1 MQQLSPERALSIVED
16 LARKSRGRLS
26 PADVAAASG
35 IAVHEAQ
42 DALERMME
50 LYEARITLRQ
60 DTGDILFVF
69 PLPLRKR
76 GSKTFREIALQVRDA
91 LWKAFVIV
99 YKAAIGVILIVYTVA
114 FVVLLI
120 AIAIAASQNRDRD
133 SDDNNVSHLIGGI
146 FRAIFEGM
154 QFYAWN
160 RALTYGYDSDGL
172 RYRRYDTGEKKKNF
186 IKSVYDFVFGPDRP
200 PHDPLADAR
209 EAAAFIR
216 TNRGKMA
223 AGHLIALAGWT
234 YDKAEEKLA
243 DYLVRFKGH
252 PELSDS
258 GIVVGEF
265 EDFMRR
271 EDATL
276 KGGAIVLYQ
285 DETEAPYE
293 RTGNTGGRNF
303 AIAAMNIFNLGMS
316 VAIISGGL
324 LPTDNMLVLI
334 LLGWFPFVF
343 SLLFFAIP
351 LIRIPI
357 ITKKER
363 ERHRN
368 NIRKKIVGVITSQP
382 ERSFTFADIIM
393 FGGINKENEQLAR
406 QVLDKVV
413 VELSGD
419 TQLDENGTVHF
430 VFPRLAQEL
439 KAASLRG

>member
-16 LARKSRGRLS
+16 LARKSKGRLS

-35 IAVHEAQ
+35 IAIHEAQ
-42 DALERMME
+42 DALERLME
-50 LYEARITLRQ
+50 LYEARITLRE
-60 DTGDILFVF
+60 DTGDLLFVF

-120 AIAIAASQNRDRD
+120 AMAIAASQGRDRD
-133 SDDNNVSHLIGGI
+133 SNDNNVSDLIGGI

-160 RALTYGYDSDGL
+160 RAITYGYDSDGM
-172 RYRRYDTGEKKKNF
+172 RYRRYETTEKKKNF

-200 PHDPLADAR
+200 PQDPLADAR
-209 EAAAFIR
+209 EVATFIR
-216 TNRGKMA
+216 TNRGKLTS
-223 AGHLIALAGWT
+223 GHIITLAGWT

-252 PELSDS
+252 PEISEQ

-265 EDFMRR
+265 EDFLRR
-271 EDATL
+271 EDPSL
-276 KGGAIVLYQ
+276 KGGKIVLYQ

-293 RTGNTGGRNF
+293 RTGNTSGRNV
-303 AIAAMNIFNLGMS
+303 AIAAMNLFNLVMALV
-316 VAIISGGL
+316 VATGGV
-324 LPTDNMLVLI
+324 LPTDNALVLI
-334 LLGWFPFVF
+334 LLGWFPFTF

-351 LIRIPI
+351 IIRIPI
-357 ITKKER
+357 ISKKEQ

-368 NIRKKIVGVITSQP
+368 NIRKKIIGVITAQP
-382 ERSFTFADIIM
+382 SRTFTFADIMM
-393 FGGINKENEQLAR
+393 FGGINKNDEAIAR
-406 QVLDKVV
+406 KVMDKVV
-413 VELSGD
+413 VELKGD
-419 TQLDENGTVHF
+419 TQLDDNGTVQF

-439 KAASLRG
+439 TLASLPR